1 VSTPEKFTHNEPF
14 VSFITII
21 RVASGIP
28 KLRIGSG
35 TFKTTGVTVVPRK
48 LESHY
53 RLIIFRSVYRIAAA
67 EIGSFARVATRKIDQ
82 IGDLVA

>member
-1 VSTPEKFTHNEPF
+1 MDVLVTE
-14 VSFITII
+14 
-21 RVASGIP
+21 
-28 KLRIGSG
+28 RIGSR

-53 RLIIFRSVYRIAAA
+53 RLIIFRSVCRIAAA